1 MDPYTVKKDADPKYI
16 ALQKLNNML
25 YSRPHADISA
35 ENDEKKEM
43 LFDILVSQLKTLCC
57 KRNKIKKFKTI
68 EEKKTESQI
77 KKSTE
82 YIFLV
87 INDEIKSTV
96 SDELIPVDPE
106 SLSKNSSVLLLGPI
120 TTPFSNEQ
128 TKLVVSKLLENLFSK
143 ILKFIIIIR
152 KMRCRSTH
160 HPYYY

>member
-68 EEKKTESQI
+68 EASQEKKTESQI

-96 SDELIPVDPE
+96 SDELIPVDPD

-120 TTPFSNEQ
+120 TTPLSNEQ
-128 TKLVVSKLLENLFSK
+128 TKLVVSKLLENFVSK
-143 ILKFIIIIR
+143 ILV
-152 KMRCRSTH
+152 
-160 HPYYY
+160 

>member
-68 EEKKTESQI
+68 EASQEKKTESQI

-96 SDELIPVDPE
+96 SDELIPVDPD

-120 TTPFSNEQ
+120 TTPLSNEQ
-128 TKLVVSKLLENLFSK
+128 TKLVVSKLLENFVSK
-143 ILKFIIIIR
+143 ILVWW
-152 KMRCRSTH
+152 SL
-160 HPYYY
+160 

>member
-68 EEKKTESQI
+68 EASQEKKTESQI

-120 TTPFSNEQ
+120 TTPLSNEQ
-128 TKLVVSKLLENLFSK
+128 TKLVVSKLLENFVSK
-143 ILKFIIIIR
+143 ILVWW
-152 KMRCRSTH
+152 SL
-160 HPYYY
+160 